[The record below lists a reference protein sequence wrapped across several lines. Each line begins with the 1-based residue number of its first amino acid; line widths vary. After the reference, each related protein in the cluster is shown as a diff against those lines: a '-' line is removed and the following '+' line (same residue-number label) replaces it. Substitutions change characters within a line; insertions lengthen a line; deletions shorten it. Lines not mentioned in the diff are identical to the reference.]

1 MCKAS
6 GLLSECN
13 LFTFQNSFSPE
24 PESLNRALECYSAP
38 VRVWEW
44 QAICVAAETE
54 KQSWIPSVWPTD
66 AVMPP
71 SAPITKTLAWVLIN
85 VQAEK
90 TVIAQM
96 IRTSTMKKQNRH
108 QHLVSRV
115 VIRLLLE
122 SKVSGLNSLP
132 HHDRKDCFWNVCLF
146 WLDTETQV
154 HFPRTSSS
162 LVRIYVSIFILW
174 APKCLS
180 IDSSVK
186 KKN

>member
-1 MCKAS
+1 
-6 GLLSECN
+6 
-13 LFTFQNSFSPE
+13 
-24 PESLNRALECYSAP
+24 
-38 VRVWEW
+38 
-44 QAICVAAETE
+44 
-54 KQSWIPSVWPTD
+54 
-66 AVMPP
+66 MPP

-132 HHDRKDCFWNVCLF
+132 HHDRKDCF
-146 WLDTETQV
+146 
-154 HFPRTSSS
+154 
-162 LVRIYVSIFILW
+162 
-174 APKCLS
+174 
-180 IDSSVK
+180 
-186 KKN
+186 